1 MSTRFNAYVVVEKWK
16 SRSKHAV
23 DGYVYGAW
31 STFFL
36 DYESAEKERKRL
48 SNVSVFKVD
57 DEGELF
63 VMEVAVNG

>member
-1 MSTRFNAYVVVEKWK
+1 MSTKFNAYVVVEKWK

-31 STFFL
+31 SKFYL
-36 DYESAEKERKRL
+36 DRESAEKERKRL
-48 SNVSVFKVD
+48 SNPSPFISV

-63 VMEVAVNG
+63 VMEVAVND